1 MTLSENPFHVLG
13 VALDC
18 SALEAERAGQKWL
31 GLLEVGVGAA
41 KTYASPVG
49 ARPRTPEAVR
59 QAMADLRDPAR
70 RLVAELLYVEPGD
83 PAAPAAGWPAV
94 DPDPDAFR
102 ELGWRR

>member
-1 MTLSENPFHVLG
+1 MTVADNPFHVLQL
-13 VALDC
+13 ALEC

-41 KTYASPVG
+41 KTYPSPVG
-49 ARPRTPEAVR
+49 PRARTPEAVR

-70 RLVAELLYVEPGD
+70 RLVAELLYVPPADAHEWPG
-83 PAAPAAGWPAV
+83 V
-94 DPDPDAFR
+94 EPDPRAFR